1 MTNEPLDEESDSL
14 AENIAQVAPSLAVS
28 SSVILGLPLSDW
40 VYVITIIY
48 TFVGICTMIKKH
60 WVEPW
65 LEKKRKEKNNGL

>member
-1 MTNEPLDEESDSL
+1 MSTLDEESGNL

-28 SSVILGLPLSDW
+28 SAVILGLSLSDW

>member
-1 MTNEPLDEESDSL
+1 MNPLDEESGNL

-28 SSVILGLPLSDW
+28 SAVILGLLLSDW

-65 LEKKRKEKNNGL
+65 LEKRRKEKNNGL

>member
-1 MTNEPLDEESDSL
+1 MSDLDEESGNL

-28 SSVILGLPLSDW
+28 SAVILGLPLSDW

-60 WVEPW
+60 WIEPW
-65 LEKKRKEKNNGL
+65 LENRRKEKNNGL

>member
-1 MTNEPLDEESDSL
+1 MNPLDEESGSL

-28 SSVILGLPLSDW
+28 SAVILGLPLSDW

-65 LEKKRKEKNNGL
+65 LEKRKKEKNNGL

>member
-1 MTNEPLDEESDSL
+1 MSPLDEESGNL
-14 AENIAQVAPSLAVS
+14 IENIAQVAPSLVVS
-28 SSVILGLPLSDW
+28 SAVILGLPLSDW

-65 LEKKRKEKNNGL
+65 LEKRRKEKNNGL

>member
-1 MTNEPLDEESDSL
+1 MNPLDEESGNL

-28 SSVILGLPLSDW
+28 SAVILGLPLSDW

-60 WVEPW
+60 WAEPW
-65 LEKKRKEKNNGL
+65 LEKRRKEKNNGL

>member
-1 MTNEPLDEESDSL
+1 MSTLDEESGNL

-28 SSVILGLPLSDW
+28 SAVILGLHLSDW

>member
-1 MTNEPLDEESDSL
+1 MSTLDEEPGNL
-14 AENIAQVAPSLAVS
+14 AEIIAQVAPSLAVS
-28 SSVILGLPLSDW
+28 SAAILGLPLSDW

>member
-1 MTNEPLDEESDSL
+1 MNPLDEESGSL

-28 SSVILGLPLSDW
+28 SAVILGLPLSDW

-65 LEKKRKEKNNGL
+65 LEKRRKEKNNGL